1 MKICCVADLH
11 CYLPEI
17 PDCDLL
23 LIAGDVTHHNRK
35 PQLPSDIARLYA
47 WAECKFAPWL
57 DDLRKRD
64 IQVIGVAGNH
74 DFIFYDDRQ
83 FGKSLPWIYLE
94 DSGYNYQG
102 INIWGSPW
110 QPQFGDWAF
119 NAKESRLAEYWQLIP
134 ENIDIL
140 LLHGP
145 PFAHLDY
152 SIFGDEHTGSVSLW
166 NRISIIQPRYVI
178 CGHIHSGREQGPN
191 GDGIDK
197 ILDSTVINCSLVD
210 ESYFP
215 AHEPMIFNY

>member
-119 NAKESRLAEYWQLIP
+119 NAKESRLAEYWKISTYYCCMDRLS
-134 ENIDIL
+134 
-140 LLHGP
+140 H
-145 PFAHLDY
+145 
-152 SIFGDEHTGSVSLW
+152 
-166 NRISIIQPRYVI
+166 ISITAYLEMNIPAPSL
-178 CGHIHSGREQGPN
+178 SGIVSRSSNHG
-191 GDGIDK
+191 
-197 ILDSTVINCSLVD
+197 T
-210 ESYFP
+210 
-215 AHEPMIFNY
+215 